1 MTSKTHQSI
10 NKSRTINIVDFF
22 KLKYLKRF
30 IETCKNYTNYTS
42 KCSSKLYKLCFK
54 MFFKKKSLLA
64 DKAKAFPVPVHL
76 FPFAQCFVYVSMHQV
91 LVKLKH
97 PYNSLI
103 WSES

>member
-1 MTSKTHQSI
+1 MQ
-10 NKSRTINIVDFF
+10 
-22 KLKYLKRF
+22 
-30 IETCKNYTNYTS
+30 
-42 KCSSKLYKLCFK
+42 KLYKLYFK
-54 MFFKKKSLLA
+54 MFFKIIQTMLQNVLQKQSLLA
-64 DKAKAFPVPVHL
+64 DKAKVFPVPDHL